1 MQNSTP
7 TLQDIEKLRS
17 QGKLTPIDL
26 KDPNWLVKFNEIVK
40 QSSKN

>member
-1 MQNSTP
+1 MLNATP
-7 TLQDIEKLRS
+7 TVQDIDKLRS

-26 KDPNWLVKFNEIVK
+26 KDPNWLIKFNEIVK